1 MKDYLQVQKDRINYH
16 FQPFKN
22 TVHRSSLT
30 VPNLPGA
37 TTWISFVNHFLMKR
51 GYKSV
56 ALKLS
61 SIDKFG
67 NLLDSLTVQIE
78 KPKVYSFN
86 LNEIFSNLKVNNFL
100 IDFYSEKNLFVP
112 FPAVIISHLG
122 KDFCNTVHS
131 YNRILN
137 DVFEDDKINKNH
149 VSEASFDLK
158 INKKYDTFF
167 NLSSGI
173 SDLQNEDVLIS
184 YEKNK
189 FKINKKIKVSLAR
202 LSFKSFYL
210 SKILPKNLEGGI
222 IKIRQPKQK
231 LFYGRMLAG
240 RVNKKTGA
248 FSANHSYYDSSKTK
262 EYFNSGESSRTY
274 PYFENFTNQ
283 ITMYPVF
290 SPSKLDIKIKVNS
303 KGKEYV
309 SPKYKFSSNSTT
321 PFNIIIND
329 FIKSKKL
336 KDVTAFTIVAYT
348 KNKKI
353 PTRLNHQLIYGDINS
368 ANSLQCS
375 INVSL
380 TNKEVFVSKKKGSF
394 VWGQIINQ
402 KDYNSKLGF
411 CFKTSDNNKDKKV
424 KITFYNAGGLA
435 KSFVKNLN
443 CNESLI
449 FDINKIFG
457 NSKKFQFYWY
467 TAKSLKP
474 NLSAYSFHVNK
485 NSGNSSGE
493 HNF

>member
-16 FQPFKN
+16 FQPLKN

-30 VPNLPGA
+30 APSLPGSN
-37 TTWISFVNHFLMKR
+37 TYISFINHFLMKR

-61 SIDKFG
+61 AIDKKG
-67 NLLDSLTVQIE
+67 NLLDSQTIQIE
-78 KPKVYSFN
+78 KPKVYSLN
-86 LNEIFSNLKVNNFL
+86 LNEIFKNFEINNFL
-100 IDFYSEKNLFVP
+100 IDFYSEKNLFIP

-131 YNRILN
+131 YNRVLN

-158 INKKYDTFF
+158 LNKNYDTFF
-167 NLSSGI
+167 NLSSGVTQLR
-173 SDLQNEDVLIS
+173 DENVLIS
-184 YEKNK
+184 YERNK
-189 FKINKKIKVSLAR
+189 YKINKKIKVSLPR

-222 IKIRQPKQK
+222 VKIRQPKQK

-240 RVNKKTGA
+240 RLNKKTGA

-262 EYFNSGESSRTY
+262 EYFDSSESLRTY

-290 SPSKLDIKIKVNS
+290 SPSKLEIKIKVFS
-303 KGKEYV
+303 KNKEYI
-309 SPKYKFSSNSTT
+309 SPNFRFSSSSSK
-321 PFNIIIND
+321 PLNIIIND
-329 FIKSKKL
+329 FVDSKKI
-336 KDVTAFTIVAYT
+336 KDVTAFTIIANT

-353 PTRLNHQLIYGDINS
+353 PTRLNHQLIYGDINRS
-368 ANSLQCS
+368 NSLQCS

-380 TNKEVFVSKKKGSF
+380 TNKEVFVPKKRTGF
-394 VWGQIINQ
+394 VWGQTINY
-402 KDYNSKLGF
+402 KDYKSRLGF
-411 CFKTSDNNKDKKV
+411 CFKNLESKEE
-424 KITFYNAGGLA
+424 KIKISFYDEKG
-435 KSFVKNLN
+435 FVKSLQRNLKTK
-443 CNESLI
+443 SSIIL
-449 FDINKIFG
+449 DIDQIFG
-457 NSKKFQFYWY
+457 NSNKFKFYWY
-467 TAKSLKP
+467 TAKSNDP
-474 NLSAYSFHVNK
+474 SLSAYSFHTNK
-485 NSGNSSGE
+485 ISGNSSGE